1 MKSSW
6 LGNLSSSHRISEL
19 VACANMCWGETFH
32 SKWELKFPV
41 LKMHL
46 LAQVQIVRN
55 FSWSFVVVVFAVVVV
70 VVLDSQCVFP
80 WVFLSLSL
88 ALAHHWNFVDMCK
101 CITFPMY
108 AFGIQL
114 ERWRWGAKLGNQ
126 IGLNRNDFLIMDFT
140 WLIFIH
146 VHLLLRNLSQLFL
159 SFSFSRCLC
168 LYGSFS
174 FSAFSILLFAL
185 YIWQLVFLQA
195 LLATLVNIDMHV
207 GKPLFRSN
215 TINDDK

>member
-1 MKSSW
+1 M
-6 LGNLSSSHRISEL
+6 RIKISGFKNAF
-19 VACANMCWGETFH
+19 ACTSANCKEFF
-32 SKWELKFPV
+32 L
-41 LKMHL
+41 
-46 LAQVQIVRN
+46 IVRCCSFCRCRRSR
-55 FSWSFVVVVFAVVVV
+55 FSMCIS
-70 VVLDSQCVFP
+70 LSLS
-80 WVFLSLSL
+80 LSLSL

-185 YIWQLVFLQA
+185 YIWQLVFFTGTARHSCKHRYACWKTA
-195 LLATLVNIDMHV
+195 LSLKHDKWWQIV
-207 GKPLFRSN
+207 G
-215 TINDDK
+215 